1 MDFYWLVVGALA
13 VWRVAHL
20 LQAENGPWDFVVRL
34 RRGLGNG
41 FWGQLLDCFHCLS
54 LWIAAPAAWILGRE
68 WKGTVF
74 LWLALSGA
82 AILLERACG
91 GRDALVPPATFLED
105 KENDDVMLRR
115 SEKTIPGGDAKPAA

>member
-1 MDFYWLVVGALA
+1 VDFYWLVVGALA
-13 VWRVAHL
+13 VWRVVHL

-34 RRGLGNG
+34 RRVLGNG

-54 LWIAAPAAWILGRE
+54 LWIAAPAAWILCRE
-68 WKGTVF
+68 WKGRVF

-82 AILLERACG
+82 AILLERACA
-91 GRDALVPPATFLED
+91 GRDAPVPPAVFLED